1 MVTHCALS
9 LQIQRLSNPI
19 VRKTQV
25 TEADG
30 FAWSRA
36 NNGQVVAMCNEGV
49 LVIKPLERPEEKH
62 AANPLS

>member
-1 MVTHCALS
+1 
-9 LQIQRLSNPI
+9 

-25 TEADG
+25 TEKVDSELQATEADG
-30 FAWSRA
+30 FAWSEA

-49 LVIKPLERPEEKH
+49 LVIKPLECPEEKH